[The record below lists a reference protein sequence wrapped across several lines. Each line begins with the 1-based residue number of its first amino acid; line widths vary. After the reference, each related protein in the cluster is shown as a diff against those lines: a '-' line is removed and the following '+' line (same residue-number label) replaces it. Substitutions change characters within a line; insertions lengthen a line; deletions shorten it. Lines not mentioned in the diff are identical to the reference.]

1 MPDFLRWAYPLFFSI
16 IIVFAIIELSISA
29 WLVAKYNAHH
39 NFTHRSLRTRVRY
52 TLFVSIWTVLFGTIS
67 LIIFLMGPVVSILT
81 SVATHAIFIFM
92 TWVLWVAAAAAVTQ
106 SVGGNLHCSTQTE
119 FVYCGH
125 LNALIAFAWMI
136 WIFLSFLLVAIIVRG
151 VIVVRKGDGYSGG
164 LVDE

>member
-1 MPDFLRWAYPLFFSI
+1 MADFFRWAHPLFFSI
-16 IIVFAIIELSISA
+16 IVVFAIIELSISA
-29 WLVAKYNAHH
+29 WLVAKYNARH

-52 TLFVSIWTVLFGTIS
+52 TLFVSIWTVLFGTIF
-67 LIIFLMGPVVSILT
+67 LIMFLVASTGFILT
-81 SVATHAIFIFM
+81 SIATHGIFVFM

-136 WIFLSFLLVAIIVRG
+136 WIFLTFLLVAIIVRG
-151 VIVVRKGDGYSGG
+151 VIVVRRGEGYGGG